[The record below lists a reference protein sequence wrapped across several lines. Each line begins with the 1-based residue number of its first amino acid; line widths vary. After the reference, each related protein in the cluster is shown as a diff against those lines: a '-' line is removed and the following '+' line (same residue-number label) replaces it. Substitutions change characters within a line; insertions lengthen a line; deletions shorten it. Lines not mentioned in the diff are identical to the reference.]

1 MEQNSQQSEKLTFS
15 KEIQI
20 NQNIPIPAN
29 HLNSLNQIL
38 QSLKLTD
45 TSKLHLEAHWNNV
58 NLYLEFSPLKHCV
71 SCNDLESTFQ
81 NIFVRKSNQYADKLI
96 EPYKMRPYKLFIGA
110 NGLKMEVETAQSQLK
125 LFRFIIPLS

>member
-1 MEQNSQQSEKLTFS
+1 M
-15 KEIQI
+15 
-20 NQNIPIPAN
+20 
-29 HLNSLNQIL
+29 L

-45 TSKLHLEAHWNNV
+45 TSKLHLEAHWNNE

-81 NIFVRKSNQYADKLI
+81 NIFVYESNQYSDGSI
-96 EPYKMRPYKLFIGA
+96 ESRELRPYKLFIGQD
-110 NGLKMEVETAQSQLK
+110 GLKMEVETAQSQLK